1 MGAPAAP
8 PAPPASPPDDGD
20 RAEAP
25 AGPPDAKGIRV
36 SLGARI
42 AYIPTS
48 GFDLYASNDAL
59 AGFSLDAVDAFWSK
73 GSLALGAGVGW
84 DVAGRSSG
92 ARGVDTS
99 LVAHRFTVPLEAR
112 FAVTRFFWIVGRLA
126 PGAAYARAEVKDG
139 SSPADLVDD
148 NWGFALDASV
158 GPALVLGGSRAGT
171 KRTPRFIVMPEL
183 GFQYTTPM
191 ALNPSP
197 SRDREDVIGS
207 DARTRLGDV
216 ALTGVFWRL
225 TAGMV
230 F

>member
-1 MGAPAAP
+1 M
-8 PAPPASPPDDGD
+8 
-20 RAEAP
+20 
-25 AGPPDAKGIRV
+25 
-36 SLGARI
+36 SLGPRI

-48 GFDLYASNDAL
+48 GFDLYASSNAL
-59 AGFSLDAVDAFWSK
+59 AGFSLDAVDGFYAK
-73 GSLALGAGVGW
+73 GGLALGAGIGW

-92 ARGVDTS
+92 ARGIDTS
-99 LVAHRFTVPLEAR
+99 IVAHRFTVPLEAR
-112 FAVTRFFWIVGRLA
+112 FALTRFFWIVGRVA
-126 PGAAYARAEVKDG
+126 PGAAYARAKVKEG
-139 SSPADLVDD
+139 SAPADLTDD

-158 GPALVLGGSRAGT
+158 GPALVVGGSRSGA
-171 KRTPRFIVMPEL
+171 KRSPRFIVMPEF
-183 GFQYTTPM
+183 GFQYTSPM

-197 SRDREDVIGS
+197 SRDAEDVIGT